1 MGTEIELTSGI
12 LSLLGIVSKHGR
24 LTAGQ
29 HVGTKMFDFAKPKEL
44 RVYLDQINTTSNYVN
59 GVPSSLLTIIPVSD
73 KSFSRA
79 VYLSFAL
86 PAFIQLING
95 CITEFSFKI
104 RDKNDITIDNHGLP
118 ILVELVI
125 Q

>member
-1 MGTEIELTSGI
+1 MSTEIELTCGI

-29 HVGTKMFDFAKPKEL
+29 HVGTKMVDFAKPKEL
-44 RVYLDQINTTSNYVN
+44 RVYLDQINTTSNYLN
-59 GVPSSLLTIIPVSD
+59 GVPSSLLTIILVSD
-73 KSFSRA
+73 KSFGRA
-79 VYLSFAL
+79 VYLSFAR
-86 PAFIQLING
+86 PAFKLLING

-104 RDKNDITIDNHGLP
+104 ADENDILIDNHGLP